1 MKKII
6 AAVLLCFV
14 LQANAAPENVVKTAG
29 EVDML
34 EAYKNG
40 LERARDKAE
49 INVKI
54 AELKLEVEKI
64 RLQLLLNQ
72 LAIEEMEKK
81 Q

>member
-54 AELKLEVEKI
+54 EELKLEVEKI